1 MSLISLSPRRLS
13 NVQCPFQSQSSSLVD
28 ITPLSISVKYKSLE
42 KTILGQVYGKVLSFF
57 ITPSLCLL
65 LWWWWQKSA
74 FCPVVRSLPSTPC
87 FHFNTP
93 RLTYPGTRKNF
104 FKREALL
111 PFSTLQNSTFS
122 SYYALLDC
130 WLGGGRLEQIAASH
144 FSIQSIDFLLVL
156 PLSPSPFSSQANSI

>member
-1 MSLISLSPRRLS
+1 MRHPCLWYLSVLGGCPMS
-13 NVQCPFQSQSSSLVD
+13 NVHSNHNPHHWL
-28 ITPLSISVKYKSLE
+28 TPLSISVKYKSLE

-130 WLGGGRLEQIAASH
+130 WGEEDLNKLQQIPLRDPVNRLLAG
-144 FSIQSIDFLLVL
+144 
-156 PLSPSPFSSQANSI
+156 SST